1 MSPDASW
8 SVSPG
13 PLVLIF
19 GLAALYVLR
28 WNRVGATWS
37 RLGLFLGGVAC
48 LAVALLTPVDRLG
61 EQLFFMHMVQHV
73 LLLDLAPVL
82 LLLGLTKVILRP
94 VTRRV
99 LTLERRAGPLL
110 HPVTAVVLYV
120 ATMWVWHVPAL
131 YDAAAANPFVHA
143 LEHLS
148 FAVAGGLY
156 WWHVLSPIRPRHRMA
171 GLGPAGYMLSTKVGV
186 GLLGVALTFAPEPL
200 YAFYADQPDWWGL
213 SPLTDQAIGGS
224 IMALEQGIVM
234 GVALAFL
241 FVRMLSES
249 EREEQR
255 AERFAA

>member
-8 SVSPG
+8 TVSPG
-13 PLVLIF
+13 PLVLI
-19 GLAALYVLR
+19 GALTVAYVLR
-28 WNRVGATWS
+28 WNRVGAS
-37 RLGLFLGGVAC
+37 APRLLLFLGGIAC
-48 LAVALLTPVDRLG
+48 LAVALLTPVDGLG

-73 LLLDLAPVL
+73 LLLDLAPIL

-99 LTLERRAGPLL
+99 ITLEQRAGLL
-110 HPVTAVVLYV
+110 MHPVTAVVLYV
-120 ATMWVWHVPAL
+120 GTMWLWHVPAL
-131 YDAAAANPFVHA
+131 YDAAAANAFVHV

-148 FAVAGGLY
+148 FSVAGGLY
-156 WWHVLSPIRPRHRMA
+156 WWHVLSPIRPRHRLA

-213 SPLTDQAIGGS
+213 SPQTDQSIGGA

-255 AERFAA
+255 AERYAA